1 MDISIIIPIYNVKD
15 YVLDCLQSVTNQTK
29 KNGIEC
35 ILVDDCGTDN
45 SMEIAEEF
53 VSSYNGM
60 IDFRIY
66 HHDKN
71 KGLSA
76 ARNSGIREAKGKYL
90 YFLDSDDTIYPNC
103 LNIMFDSAEKY
114 DADLVQGSYDS
125 DVPYMEQFSK
135 HSLPLFSD
143 NHPFIKRTL
152 LNYDVNPVMA
162 QNRLVK
168 KNIIVDNNLFF
179 KEGIIHEDHYWTFF
193 LAKVIN
199 RICFIKD
206 KTYYYRQTIGSITN
220 RVNIEKET
228 LAFRTLI
235 TDFCANIDNIEIGAQ
250 KKNIFCLL
258 LSAIS
263 SHYYKNDEEKI
274 YLIQSFEK
282 QNRLPL
288 RCLIT
293 IVFIL
298 NKSSLIRTKLINL
311 IIKIFGQNLV
321 SFFKNVYI

>member
-1 MDISIIIPIYNVKD
+1 MDISVIIPIYNVKD
-15 YVLDCLQSVTNQTK
+15 YVLDCLHSVANQTK
-29 KNGIEC
+29 KNGVEC
-35 ILVDDCGTDN
+35 ILVDDRGTDN
-45 SMEIAEEF
+45 SMEIADKF

-152 LNYDVNPVMA
+152 LDYDVNPVMA

-168 KNIIVDNNLFF
+168 KNIIMDNNLFF

-206 KTYYYRQTIGSITN
+206 KTYYYRQNIGSITN

-235 TDFCANIDNIEIGAQ
+235 TDFCANIDNLEIGAQ
-250 KKNIFCLL
+250 KKYIFCLL

-263 SHYYKNDEEKI
+263 SHYYKNNEEKKM
-274 YLIQSFEK
+274 LMQSFERH
-282 QNRLPL
+282 NNLF
-288 RCLIT
+288 
-293 IVFIL
+293 V
-298 NKSSLIRTKLINL
+298 NYWVKLILDLKNGSFSQTLL
-311 IIKIFGQNLV
+311 IKILIKIFR
-321 SFFKNVYI
+321 

>member
-1 MDISIIIPIYNVKD
+1 MDISVIIPIYNVKD
-15 YVLDCLQSVTNQTK
+15 YVLGCLQSVANQTK

-35 ILVDDCGTDN
+35 ILVDDHGTDN

-53 VSSYNGM
+53 VSLYNGI

-76 ARNSGIREAKGKYL
+76 ARNSGIREANGKYL

-103 LNIMFDSAEKY
+103 LNIMFDAAEKY
-114 DADLVQGSYDS
+114 DADLVQGSYAS
-125 DVPYMEQFSK
+125 DVPYVEQFSK
-135 HSLPLFSD
+135 QSLPLFSD
-143 NHPFIKRTL
+143 NHPFIKKTL

-168 KNIIVDNNLFF
+168 KSIIVKNNLFF
-179 KEGIIHEDHYWTFF
+179 KEGIIHEDQYWTFF

-199 RICFIKD
+199 RICFIKGE
-206 KTYYYRQTIGSITN
+206 TYYYRKTIGSITN

-228 LAFRTLI
+228 FAFRTLI

-250 KKNIFCLL
+250 KRTIFCLL

-263 SHYYKNDEEKI
+263 SHYYKDKNERTQ
-274 YLIQSFEK
+274 LISCFKKHNGFFINSLLTLVFSVKKCQ
-282 QNRLPL
+282 
-288 RCLIT
+288 
-293 IVFIL
+293 IVC
-298 NKSSLIRTKLINL
+298 NKSINL
-311 IIKIFGQNLV
+311 IMKIFESNSWLCQ
-321 SFFKNVYI
+321 

>member
-1 MDISIIIPIYNVKD
+1 MDISVIIPIYNVKD
-15 YVLDCLQSVTNQTK
+15 YVLDCLHSVANQTK
-29 KNGIEC
+29 KNGVEC
-35 ILVDDCGTDN
+35 ILVDDRGTDN
-45 SMEIAEEF
+45 SMEIAEKF

-66 HHDKN
+66 HHDNN

-125 DVPYMEQFSK
+125 DVLYMEQFSK

-193 LAKVIN
+193 LAKVIT
-199 RICFIKD
+199 RICFIKE

-250 KKNIFCLL
+250 KRTIFCLL

-263 SHYYKNDEEKI
+263 SHYYKNNEEKKM
-274 YLIQSFEK
+274 LMQSFERH
-282 QNRLPL
+282 NNLF
-288 RCLIT
+288 
-293 IVFIL
+293 V
-298 NKSSLIRTKLINL
+298 NYWVKLILDLKNGSFSQTLL
-311 IIKIFGQNLV
+311 IKILIKIF
-321 SFFKNVYI
+321 K

>member
-1 MDISIIIPIYNVKD
+1 MDISVIIPIYNVKD
-15 YVLDCLQSVTNQTK
+15 YVLDCLHSVANQTK
-29 KNGIEC
+29 KNGVEC
-35 ILVDDCGTDN
+35 ILVNDRGTDN

-114 DADLVQGSYDS
+114 DADLVQGSYAS

-250 KKNIFCLL
+250 KKYIFCLL

-263 SHYYKNDEEKI
+263 SHYYKNNEEKK
-274 YLIQSFEK
+274 LLMQSFERH
-282 QNRLPL
+282 NNLF
-288 RCLIT
+288 
-293 IVFIL
+293 V
-298 NKSSLIRTKLINL
+298 NYWVKLILDLKNGSFSQTLL
-311 IIKIFGQNLV
+311 IKILIKIF
-321 SFFKNVYI
+321 K

>member
-1 MDISIIIPIYNVKD
+1 MDISVIIPIYNVKD
-15 YVLDCLQSVTNQTK
+15 YVLGCLQSVANQTK

-35 ILVDDCGTDN
+35 ILVDDHGTDN

-53 VSSYNGM
+53 VSLYNGI

-206 KTYYYRQTIGSITN
+206 KTYYYRQTLDSITN

-250 KKNIFCLL
+250 KRTIFCLL

-263 SHYYKNDEEKI
+263 SHYYKNNEEKKM
-274 YLIQSFEK
+274 LMQSFERH
-282 QNRLPL
+282 NNLF
-288 RCLIT
+288 
-293 IVFIL
+293 V
-298 NKSSLIRTKLINL
+298 NYWVKLILDLKNGSFSQTLL
-311 IIKIFGQNLV
+311 IKILIKIF
-321 SFFKNVYI
+321 K

>member
-1 MDISIIIPIYNVKD
+1 MDISVIIPIYNVKD
-15 YVLDCLQSVTNQTK
+15 YVLDCLHSVANQTK
-29 KNGIEC
+29 KNGVEC
-35 ILVDDCGTDN
+35 ILVDDRGTDN
-45 SMEIAEEF
+45 SMEIADKF

-152 LNYDVNPVMA
+152 LDYDVNPVMA

-168 KNIIVDNNLFF
+168 KNIIMDNNLFF
-179 KEGIIHEDHYWTFF
+179 KDGIIHEDHYWTFF

-235 TDFCANIDNIEIGAQ
+235 TDFCANIDNLEIGAQ
-250 KKNIFCLL
+250 KKYIFCLL

-263 SHYYKNDEEKI
+263 SHYYKNNEEKKM
-274 YLIQSFEK
+274 LMQSFERH
-282 QNRLPL
+282 NNLF
-288 RCLIT
+288 
-293 IVFIL
+293 V
-298 NKSSLIRTKLINL
+298 NYWVKLILDLKNGSFSQTLL
-311 IIKIFGQNLV
+311 IKILIKIFR
-321 SFFKNVYI
+321 

>member
-1 MDISIIIPIYNVKD
+1 MDISVIIPIYNVKD
-15 YVLDCLQSVTNQTK
+15 YVLGCLQSVANQTK

-35 ILVDDCGTDN
+35 ILVDDHGTDN

-53 VSSYNGM
+53 VSLYNGI

-193 LAKVIN
+193 LAKVIT
-199 RICFIKD
+199 RICFIKE

-250 KKNIFCLL
+250 KRTIFCLL

-263 SHYYKNDEEKI
+263 SHYYKNNEEKKM
-274 YLIQSFEK
+274 LMQSFERH
-282 QNRLPL
+282 NNLF
-288 RCLIT
+288 
-293 IVFIL
+293 V
-298 NKSSLIRTKLINL
+298 NYWVKLILDLKNGSFSQTLL
-311 IIKIFGQNLV
+311 IKILIKIF
-321 SFFKNVYI
+321 K

>member
-1 MDISIIIPIYNVKD
+1 MDISVIIPIYNVKD
-15 YVLDCLQSVTNQTK
+15 YVLDCLHSVANQTK
-29 KNGIEC
+29 KNGVEC
-35 ILVDDCGTDN
+35 ILVDDRGTDN
-45 SMEIAEEF
+45 SMEIAEKF

-206 KTYYYRQTIGSITN
+206 KTYYYRQTLGSITN

-250 KKNIFCLL
+250 KRTIFCLL

-263 SHYYKNDEEKI
+263 SHYYKNNEEKKM
-274 YLIQSFEK
+274 LMQSFERH
-282 QNRLPL
+282 NNLF
-288 RCLIT
+288 
-293 IVFIL
+293 V
-298 NKSSLIRTKLINL
+298 NYWVKLILDLKNGSFSQTLL
-311 IIKIFGQNLV
+311 IKKLIKIF
-321 SFFKNVYI
+321 K

>member
-1 MDISIIIPIYNVKD
+1 MNMDISVIIPIYNVKD
-15 YVLDCLQSVTNQTK
+15 YVLDCLHSVANQTK

-35 ILVDDCGTDN
+35 ILVDDRGTDN
-45 SMEIAEEF
+45 SMEIAEKF

-103 LNIMFDSAEKY
+103 LNAMFDAAVKY
-114 DADLVQGSYDS
+114 DADLVQGSYIS

-135 HSLPLFSD
+135 QSQPLFSD

-152 LNYDVNPVMA
+152 LDYDVNPVMA

-179 KEGIIHEDHYWTFF
+179 KEGIIHEDNYWTFF
-193 LAKVIN
+193 LAKVIS
-199 RICFIKD
+199 RICFIKE

-220 RVNIEKET
+220 KVDVEKET
-228 LAFRTLI
+228 FAFKTMI
-235 TDFCANIDNIEIGAQ
+235 TDFCNNIDRFEKGAQ
-250 KKNIFCLL
+250 KRDIFCLL
-258 LSAIS
+258 LNAIN
-263 SHYYKNDEEKI
+263 SHYYRDNNERTQ
-274 YLIQSFEK
+274 LLSCFQK
-282 QNRLPL
+282 QNGLFIN
-288 RCLIT
+288 CLLT
-293 IVFIL
+293 FVFKAKKNTFVR
-298 NKSSLIRTKLINL
+298 NKFINL
-311 IIKIFGQNLV
+311 LMKIFESNSWLCQ
-321 SFFKNVYI
+321 

>member
-1 MDISIIIPIYNVKD
+1 MDISVIIPIYNVKD
-15 YVLDCLQSVTNQTK
+15 YVLDCLHSVANQTK
-29 KNGIEC
+29 KNGVEC
-35 ILVDDCGTDN
+35 ILVDDRGTDN
-45 SMEIAEEF
+45 SMEIAEKF

-206 KTYYYRQTIGSITN
+206 KTYYYRQTLGSITN

-250 KKNIFCLL
+250 KRTIFCLL

-263 SHYYKNDEEKI
+263 SHYYKNNEEKKM
-274 YLIQSFEK
+274 LMQSFERH
-282 QNRLPL
+282 NNLF
-288 RCLIT
+288 
-293 IVFIL
+293 V
-298 NKSSLIRTKLINL
+298 NYWVKLILDLKNGSFSQTLL
-311 IIKIFGQNLV
+311 IKILIKIF
-321 SFFKNVYI
+321 K

>member
-1 MDISIIIPIYNVKD
+1 MDISVIIPIYNVKD
-15 YVLDCLQSVTNQTK
+15 YVLDCLHSVANQTK
-29 KNGIEC
+29 KNGVEC
-35 ILVDDCGTDN
+35 ILVDDRGTDN
-45 SMEIAEEF
+45 SMEIADKF

-152 LNYDVNPVMA
+152 LDYDVNPVMA

-168 KNIIVDNNLFF
+168 KNIIMDNNLFF

-235 TDFCANIDNIEIGAQ
+235 TDFCANIDNLEIGAQ
-250 KKNIFCLL
+250 KKYIFCLL

-263 SHYYKNDEEKI
+263 SHYYKNNEEKKM
-274 YLIQSFEK
+274 LMQSFERH
-282 QNRLPL
+282 NNLF
-288 RCLIT
+288 
-293 IVFIL
+293 V
-298 NKSSLIRTKLINL
+298 NYWVKLILDLKNGSFSQTLL
-311 IIKIFGQNLV
+311 IKILIKIFR
-321 SFFKNVYI
+321 

>member
-1 MDISIIIPIYNVKD
+1 MDISVIIPIYNVKD
-15 YVLDCLQSVTNQTK
+15 YVLDCLHSVANQTK
-29 KNGIEC
+29 KNGVEC
-35 ILVDDCGTDN
+35 ILVDDRGTDN
-45 SMEIAEEF
+45 SMEIAEKF

-228 LAFRTLI
+228 FAFRTLI

-250 KKNIFCLL
+250 KKYIFCLL

-263 SHYYKNDEEKI
+263 SHYYKNNEEKKM
-274 YLIQSFEK
+274 LMQSFERH
-282 QNRLPL
+282 NNLF
-288 RCLIT
+288 
-293 IVFIL
+293 V
-298 NKSSLIRTKLINL
+298 NYWVKLILDLKNGSFSQTLL
-311 IIKIFGQNLV
+311 IKILIKIF
-321 SFFKNVYI
+321 K

>member
-1 MDISIIIPIYNVKD
+1 MDISVIIPIYNVKD
-15 YVLDCLQSVTNQTK
+15 YVLDCLHSVANQTK
-29 KNGIEC
+29 KNGVEC
-35 ILVDDCGTDN
+35 ILVDDHGTDN

-53 VSSYNGM
+53 VSLYNGI

-76 ARNSGIREAKGKYL
+76 ARNSGIREANGKYL

-103 LNIMFDSAEKY
+103 LNIMFDAAEKY
-114 DADLVQGSYDS
+114 DADLVQGSYAS
-125 DVPYMEQFSK
+125 DVPYVEQFSK
-135 HSLPLFSD
+135 QSLPLFSD
-143 NHPFIKRTL
+143 NHPFIKKTL

-168 KNIIVDNNLFF
+168 KSIIVKNNLFF

-235 TDFCANIDNIEIGAQ
+235 TDFCANIDNLEIGAQ
-250 KKNIFCLL
+250 KKYIFCLL

-263 SHYYKNDEEKI
+263 SHYYKNNEEKKM
-274 YLIQSFEK
+274 LMQSFERH
-282 QNRLPL
+282 NNLF
-288 RCLIT
+288 
-293 IVFIL
+293 V
-298 NKSSLIRTKLINL
+298 NYWVKLILDLKNGSFSQTLL
-311 IIKIFGQNLV
+311 IKILIKIFR
-321 SFFKNVYI
+321 

>member
-1 MDISIIIPIYNVKD
+1 MDISVIIPIYNVKD
-15 YVLDCLQSVTNQTK
+15 YVLGCLQSVANQTK

-35 ILVDDCGTDN
+35 ILVDDHGTDN
-45 SMEIAEEF
+45 SMEIVEEF
-53 VSSYNGM
+53 VSLYNGI

-76 ARNSGIREAKGKYL
+76 ARNSGIREANGKYL

-103 LNIMFDSAEKY
+103 LNIMFDAAEKY
-114 DADLVQGSYDS
+114 EADLVQGSYAS
-125 DVPYMEQFSK
+125 DVPYVEQFSK
-135 HSLPLFSD
+135 QSLPLFSD
-143 NHPFIKRTL
+143 NHSFIKKTL

-168 KNIIVDNNLFF
+168 KSIIVKNNLFF
-179 KEGIIHEDHYWTFF
+179 KEGIIHEDQYWTFF

-206 KTYYYRQTIGSITN
+206 ETYYYRKTIGSITN

-228 LAFRTLI
+228 FAFRTLI

-250 KKNIFCLL
+250 KRTIFCLL

-263 SHYYKNDEEKI
+263 SHYYKNNEEKKM
-274 YLIQSFEK
+274 LMQSFERH
-282 QNRLPL
+282 NNLF
-288 RCLIT
+288 
-293 IVFIL
+293 V
-298 NKSSLIRTKLINL
+298 NYWVKLILDLKNGSFSQTLL
-311 IIKIFGQNLV
+311 IKILIKIF
-321 SFFKNVYI
+321 K

>member
-1 MDISIIIPIYNVKD
+1 MDISVIIPIYNVKD
-15 YVLDCLQSVTNQTK
+15 YVLDCLHSVANQTK
-29 KNGIEC
+29 KNGVEC
-35 ILVDDCGTDN
+35 ILVDDRGTDN
-45 SMEIAEEF
+45 SMEIAEKF

-228 LAFRTLI
+228 FAFRTLI
-235 TDFCANIDNIEIGAQ
+235 IDFCANIDNIEIGAQ
-250 KKNIFCLL
+250 KKYIFCLL

-263 SHYYKNDEEKI
+263 SHYYKNNEEKKM
-274 YLIQSFEK
+274 LMQSFERH
-282 QNRLPL
+282 NNLF
-288 RCLIT
+288 
-293 IVFIL
+293 V
-298 NKSSLIRTKLINL
+298 NYWVKLILDLKNGSFSQTLL
-311 IIKIFGQNLV
+311 IKILIKIF
-321 SFFKNVYI
+321 K

>member
-1 MDISIIIPIYNVKD
+1 MDISVIIPIYNVKD
-15 YVLDCLQSVTNQTK
+15 YVLDCLHSVANQTK
-29 KNGIEC
+29 KNGVEC
-35 ILVDDCGTDN
+35 ILVDDRGTDN
-45 SMEIAEEF
+45 SMEIADKF

-152 LNYDVNPVMA
+152 LDYDVNPVMA

-168 KNIIVDNNLFF
+168 KNIIMDNNLFF
-179 KEGIIHEDHYWTFF
+179 KEGFIHEDHYWTFF

-235 TDFCANIDNIEIGAQ
+235 TDFCANIDNLEIGAQ
-250 KKNIFCLL
+250 KKYIFCLL

-263 SHYYKNDEEKI
+263 SHYYKNNEEKKM
-274 YLIQSFEK
+274 LMQSFERH
-282 QNRLPL
+282 NNLF
-288 RCLIT
+288 
-293 IVFIL
+293 V
-298 NKSSLIRTKLINL
+298 NYWVKLILDLKNGSFSQTLL
-311 IIKIFGQNLV
+311 IKILIKIFR
-321 SFFKNVYI
+321 

>member
-1 MDISIIIPIYNVKD
+1 MDISVIIPIYNVKD
-15 YVLDCLQSVTNQTK
+15 YVLDCLHSVANQTK
-29 KNGIEC
+29 KNGVEC
-35 ILVDDCGTDN
+35 ILVDDRGTDN
-45 SMEIAEEF
+45 SMEIAEKF

-179 KEGIIHEDHYWTFF
+179 KEGIIHEDNYWTFF

-206 KTYYYRQTIGSITN
+206 KTYYRQTIGSITN

-228 LAFRTLI
+228 FAFSTLI

-250 KKNIFCLL
+250 KKYIFCLL

-263 SHYYKNDEEKI
+263 SHYYKNNEEKKM
-274 YLIQSFEK
+274 LMQSFERH
-282 QNRLPL
+282 NNLF
-288 RCLIT
+288 
-293 IVFIL
+293 V
-298 NKSSLIRTKLINL
+298 NYWVKLILDLKNGSFSQTLL
-311 IIKIFGQNLV
+311 IKILIKIF
-321 SFFKNVYI
+321 K

>member
-1 MDISIIIPIYNVKD
+1 MDISVIIPIYNVKD
-15 YVLDCLQSVTNQTK
+15 YVLDCLHSVANQTK
-29 KNGIEC
+29 KNGVEC
-35 ILVDDCGTDN
+35 ILVDDRGTDN
-45 SMEIAEEF
+45 SMEIADKF

-152 LNYDVNPVMA
+152 LDYDVNPVMA

-168 KNIIVDNNLFF
+168 KNIIMDNNLFF

-235 TDFCANIDNIEIGAQ
+235 TDFCANIDNLEIGAQ
-250 KKNIFCLL
+250 KKYIFFVL

-263 SHYYKNDEEKI
+263 SHYYKNNEEKKM
-274 YLIQSFEK
+274 LMQSFERH
-282 QNRLPL
+282 NNLF
-288 RCLIT
+288 
-293 IVFIL
+293 V
-298 NKSSLIRTKLINL
+298 NYWVKLILDLKNGSFSQTLL
-311 IIKIFGQNLV
+311 IKILIKIFR
-321 SFFKNVYI
+321 

>member
-1 MDISIIIPIYNVKD
+1 MDISVIIPIYNVKD
-15 YVLDCLQSVTNQTK
+15 YVLDCLHSVANQTK
-29 KNGIEC
+29 KNGVEC
-35 ILVDDCGTDN
+35 ILVDDRGTDN
-45 SMEIAEEF
+45 SMEIAEKF

-90 YFLDSDDTIYPNC
+90 YFLDSDDIIYPNC

-179 KEGIIHEDHYWTFF
+179 KEGIIHEDNYWTFF
-193 LAKVIN
+193 LAKHIN
-199 RICFIKD
+199 RMAICKD
-206 KTYYYRQTIGSITN
+206 KVYNYRLTPGSITN
-220 RVNIEKET
+220 KVNVEKET
-228 LAFRTLI
+228 FAFKTMI
-235 TDFCANIDNIEIGAQ
+235 TDFCNNIDRFEKGAQ
-250 KKNIFCLL
+250 KRDIFCLL
-258 LSAIS
+258 LNAIN
-263 SHYYKNDEEKI
+263 SHYYKDNNERTQ
-274 YLIQSFEK
+274 LISCFQK
-282 QNRLPL
+282 QNGLFIN
-288 RCLIT
+288 CLLT
-293 IVFIL
+293 FVFKVKINTFVC
-298 NKSSLIRTKLINL
+298 NKSINL
-311 IIKIFGQNLV
+311 LMKIFESNSWLCQ
-321 SFFKNVYI
+321 

>member
-1 MDISIIIPIYNVKD
+1 MDISVIIPIYNVKD
-15 YVLDCLQSVTNQTK
+15 YVLGCLQSVANQTK

-35 ILVDDCGTDN
+35 ILVDDHGTDN

-53 VSSYNGM
+53 VSLYNGI

-76 ARNSGIREAKGKYL
+76 ARNSGIREANGKYL

-206 KTYYYRQTIGSITN
+206 KTYYYRQTLGSITN

-250 KKNIFCLL
+250 KRTIFCLL

-263 SHYYKNDEEKI
+263 SHYYKNNEEKKM
-274 YLIQSFEK
+274 LMQSFERH
-282 QNRLPL
+282 NNLF
-288 RCLIT
+288 
-293 IVFIL
+293 V
-298 NKSSLIRTKLINL
+298 NYWVKLILDLKNGSFSQTLL
-311 IIKIFGQNLV
+311 IKILIKIF
-321 SFFKNVYI
+321 K

>member
-1 MDISIIIPIYNVKD
+1 MDISVIIPIYNVKD
-15 YVLDCLQSVTNQTK
+15 YVLDCLHSVANQTK
-29 KNGIEC
+29 KNGVEC
-35 ILVDDCGTDN
+35 ILVDDRGTDN
-45 SMEIAEEF
+45 SMEIAEKF

-228 LAFRTLI
+228 FAFSTLI

-250 KKNIFCLL
+250 KKYIFCLL

-263 SHYYKNDEEKI
+263 SHYYKNNEEKKM
-274 YLIQSFEK
+274 LMQSFERH
-282 QNRLPL
+282 NNLF
-288 RCLIT
+288 
-293 IVFIL
+293 V
-298 NKSSLIRTKLINL
+298 NYWVKLILDLKNGSFSQTLL
-311 IIKIFGQNLV
+311 IKILIKIF
-321 SFFKNVYI
+321 K

>member
-1 MDISIIIPIYNVKD
+1 MDISVIIPIYNVKD
-15 YVLDCLQSVTNQTK
+15 YVLDCLHSVANQTK
-29 KNGIEC
+29 KNGVEC
-35 ILVDDCGTDN
+35 ILVDDRGTDN
-45 SMEIAEEF
+45 SMEIAEKF

-193 LAKVIN
+193 LAKVIT
-199 RICFIKD
+199 RICFIKE

-250 KKNIFCLL
+250 KRTIFCLL

-263 SHYYKNDEEKI
+263 SHYYKNNEEKKM
-274 YLIQSFEK
+274 LMQSFERH
-282 QNRLPL
+282 NNLF
-288 RCLIT
+288 
-293 IVFIL
+293 V
-298 NKSSLIRTKLINL
+298 NYWVKLILDLKNGSFSQTLL
-311 IIKIFGQNLV
+311 IKILIKIF
-321 SFFKNVYI
+321 K